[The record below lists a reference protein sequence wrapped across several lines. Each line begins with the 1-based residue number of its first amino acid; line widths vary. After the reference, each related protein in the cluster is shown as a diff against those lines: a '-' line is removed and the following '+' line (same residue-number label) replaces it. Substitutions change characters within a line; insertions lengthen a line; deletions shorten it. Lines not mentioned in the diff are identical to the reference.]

1 MFLLNEL
8 LDDAIN
14 SQKKGKS
21 LTYSWLLILIS
32 FVAWVEFPNY
42 QVMDV
47 NLPVPCRGSR
57 YQNLCF
63 NDNQWRKLENNVK
76 FYMDTD
82 RLRPHIDRIQWV
94 EVTTIERC

>member
-1 MFLLNEL
+1 MPNQCTPRVIVAVEQCVVGFQMSWVTFLLNEL

-42 QVMDV
+42 QVIDV
-47 NLPVPCRGSR
+47 NVLVPC
-57 YQNLCF
+57 
-63 NDNQWRKLENNVK
+63 
-76 FYMDTD
+76 
-82 RLRPHIDRIQWV
+82 
-94 EVTTIERC
+94 